1 MKTGKRIGWIT
12 LGLTPIAAGFCWQ
25 ILVSVVGVVIYMF
38 YGSYKAAETG
48 TAVVDYDQ
56 LIAGFLD
63 GNGGAYGLMMATINI
78 GYLLIFGLWYGLMFV
93 RKQQDRGRWKQVLK
107 PVRISGLLVCGLG
120 VQLFLSM
127 ALTVIFSFAPALGE
141 QYKLVSD
148 ALISN
153 SVFMI
158 LCVCI
163 LAPIGEELIF
173 RGLTMRI
180 MEKAIPWQAAM
191 IIQAILFGIYHMNL
205 IQGIYAALLGL
216 IFGYVAH
223 RYGSVIPGML
233 LHMAVNSF
241 SYGMQYLLPEEV
253 EESILWQVVLC
264 VVGLG
269 MTIAALR
276 MYLKDVKSQN

>member
-1 MKTGKRIGWIT
+1 MKTGKRIGWIA
-12 LGLTPIAAGFCWQ
+12 LGLTPMAAGFCWQ

-38 YGSYKAAETG
+38 YSSYKAAETG
-48 TAVVDYDQ
+48 TAGGDYGQ

-63 GNGGAYGLMMATINI
+63 GNGSTYGLVMAAINI

-93 RKQQDRGRWKQVLK
+93 RKQPDRGNWKQVLK

-127 ALTVIFSFAPALGE
+127 ALTVIFTFVPALGE

-148 ALISN
+148 ALSSN
-153 SVFMI
+153 SAFMI

-191 IIQAILFGIYHMNL
+191 IVQAILFGIYHMNL

-241 SYGMQYLLPEEV
+241 SYGMQYLLPAEV
-253 EESILWQVVLC
+253 EESILWQVILC
-264 VVGLG
+264 AVGLG
-269 MTIAALR
+269 MTIVALR